1 MTQRKK
7 KKAKK
12 PGTQLV
18 IAGVSIASLLEYI
31 GIFAGA
37 IVIAFVAQAFLIKPF
52 QIPSESMVPTIDPG
66 DRILINRLSYRF
78 GPVQRGDII
87 VFKSPMNP
95 DVDFVKRVIAVGGE
109 TIEVK
114 RGTVLVNGE
123 PQVENYLNGA
133 DISNFPLTSI
143 PEGNV
148 FVMGDNRG
156 DSGDARFWNPHWLPE
171 ENILGKA
178 FATYWPPGRIGT
190 FN

>member
-1 MTQRKK
+1 M
-7 KKAKK
+7 AKK
-12 PGTQLV
+12 QRSPMRNLM
-18 IAGVSIASLLEYI
+18 EFI

-37 IVIAFVAQAFLIKPF
+37 IIVAFVVQAFLIKPF

-95 DVDFVKRVIAVGGE
+95 DIDFVKRVIAVGGE
-109 TIEVK
+109 TVEVK

-123 PQVENYLNGA
+123 PQVEDYLNGI
-133 DISNFPLTSI
+133 DVSNFPMTRI

-178 FATYWPPGRIGT
+178 FMTYWPPGRMGT
-190 FN
+190 FH

>member
-1 MTQRKK
+1 MRNLME
-7 KKAKK
+7 
-12 PGTQLV
+12 LV
-18 IAGVSIASLLEYI
+18 
-31 GIFAGA
+31 GIFLGA
-37 IVIAFVAQAFLIKPF
+37 IAVAFVVQAFFLKPF

-66 DRILINRLSYRF
+66 DRILINRLVYRF

-87 VFKSPMNP
+87 VFKAPMNP
-95 DVDFVKRVIAVGGE
+95 DVDFVKRVIAIGGD
-109 TIEVK
+109 TVEVK

-123 PQVENYLNGA
+123 PQVENYLNGV
-133 DISNFPLTSI
+133 DVSNFPLTSI

-178 FATYWPPGRIGT
+178 FMTYWPPGRIGT
-190 FN
+190 FH